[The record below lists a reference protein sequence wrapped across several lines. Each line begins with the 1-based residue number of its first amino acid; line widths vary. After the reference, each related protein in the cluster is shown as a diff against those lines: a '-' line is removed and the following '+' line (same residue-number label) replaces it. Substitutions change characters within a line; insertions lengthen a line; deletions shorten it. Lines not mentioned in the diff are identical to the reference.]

1 MNFVN
6 EIFPETILNQ
16 NFTPPILCR
25 QKAFSDRIGYQI
37 NYNSNDE
44 VNNEVNIDETVYRSV
59 PVNITRSN
67 NNSVHRRSNSGTNKK
82 FNEINLKRINTF

>member
-16 NFTPPILCR
+16 NFIPPILCR
-25 QKAFSDRIGYQI
+25 QKAFSDRIGYQS

-44 VNNEVNIDETVYRSV
+44 VNIDEPIFRSV
-59 PVNITRSN
+59 PINITRSN
-67 NNSVHRRSNSGTNKK
+67 NNPVHRRSNSETNKK
-82 FNEINLKRINTF
+82 FNEINSKKINTF